1 MSARSEHGGGEK
13 AMRDEIEEIERA
25 EDARVERLLTR
36 WRRVMANLRE
46 LADGQE

>member
-13 AMRDEIEEIERA
+13 AMRDEIEEHQRE
-25 EDARVERLLTR
+25 ETERVERLLDR

-46 LADGQE
+46 LTDGPE